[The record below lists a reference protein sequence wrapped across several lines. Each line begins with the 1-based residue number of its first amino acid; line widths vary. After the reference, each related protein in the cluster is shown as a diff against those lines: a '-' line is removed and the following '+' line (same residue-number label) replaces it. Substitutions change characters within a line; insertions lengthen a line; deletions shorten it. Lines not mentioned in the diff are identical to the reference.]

1 MANSKIWPDD
11 QKYPRFLKQF
21 LAKQSFLRAIKWT
34 DALRYQN
41 IFLHLGNWAAESE
54 LAMIIWRKKRIKIKK
69 QSIEAILSLAK
80 MPYVMRIFVIPQSFA
95 NAMSFSVT
103 KLSH

>member
-21 LAKQSFLRAIKWT
+21 LAKQSFHRAIKWT
-34 DALRYQN
+34 EALRYQN
-41 IFLHLGNWAAESE
+41 NFFHLGNWVAELE
-54 LAMIIWRKKRIKIKK
+54 LAMIIWRKERIKIKK
-69 QSIEAILSLAK
+69 QGIEAILSLAK
-80 MPYVMRIFVIPQSFA
+80 MPYIMRIFVIAPSFA
-95 NAMSFSVT
+95 NAISFSVT